1 MTNYKRG
8 GLPFYPS
15 LAHLAD
21 YVESLPANGI
31 SDHSEM
37 EWSLGA
43 NTVEALRLAREG
55 WPLGAKLASEKATA
69 IADRIVGAHSLA
81 QTFVTGYDVMGAAY
95 DAGAV
100 ALGMP
105 EAWGVLNPEESKR
118 AIRIVLSLTASGGIE
133 ASVMQRR
140 GIAVAA
146 LALVF
151 VAKGYPVT
159 IDAMIGS
166 SGDSYSFR
174 NEVEREVEARSFVRL
189 ADASTGSQLDLD
201 RIAFGLGH
209 PAIYRKLFA
218 AAQCGH
224 RFSYSGSYWG
234 CGKIHNNIAPLDS
247 YDLLFGGMH
256 LRDVER
262 WQDGGENW
270 ILQEYLKQTGA

>member
-1 MTNYKRG
+1 MNYVRG

-21 YVESLPANGI
+21 YVESLPANG
-31 SDHSEM
+31 SADHKEY

-43 NTVEALRLAREG
+43 DTAEALRLAREG

-105 EAWGVLNPEESKR
+105 EAWGVLNAEESKR
-118 AIRIVLSLTASGGIE
+118 AIRIVLSLTASGGIGAE
-133 ASVMQRR
+133 VMQRR

-166 SGDSYSFR
+166 AGAD
-174 NEVEREVEARSFVRL
+174 NKAEQLIEARSFVRL

-234 CGKIHNNIAPLDS
+234 CGTIHNNIAPLDS

-262 WQDGGENW
+262 WQDGGEKW